1 MSVILNDITGKP
13 FDLTKNPLFIDHYNN
28 TKVVLKYAS
37 NTIFSYTPSINNNL
51 LFIENMHFENLH
63 I

>member
-28 TKVVLKYAS
+28 HASWFLLERISLKNDS
-37 NTIFSYTPSINNNL
+37 
-51 LFIENMHFENLH
+51 
-63 I
+63 